1 MLSHIIW
8 KYLKLSIDVESGTRA
23 IKNQKLPQKYV
34 LAIEYRKI
42 KLWKFR
48 PFKIKRNSPCDR
60 HDGRLDVGIDDDNGF
75 ETCSPRLPILQGR
88 LILSEETF
96 R

>member
-48 PFKIKRNSPCDR
+48 PFKI
-60 HDGRLDVGIDDDNGF
+60 
-75 ETCSPRLPILQGR
+75 
-88 LILSEETF
+88 
-96 R
+96 